1 MGGLEIVDVG
11 PLPGPT
17 RLGKDPAGAPPD
29 LHLFKRSAHSAGP
42 VHMSVVVHV
51 PGLGSPKKRQ
61 FRNNFENCSMIF
73 KAPGTNFD
81 ARGVLFG
88 FLETLGVSV
97 DGRRKSKSSEAS
109 LF

>member
-1 MGGLEIVDVG
+1 MGCQTDRLQSKLENGENLFFMII
-11 PLPGPT
+11 
-17 RLGKDPAGAPPD
+17 
-29 LHLFKRSAHSAGP
+29 FKRSAHSAGP

-61 FRNNFENCSMIF
+61 FRNNFEHFSMISA
-73 KAPGTNFD
+73 APGTNFD

>member
-1 MGGLEIVDVG
+1 MQSIAKRIKQRRKEKIYWLLTD
-11 PLPGPT
+11 
-17 RLGKDPAGAPPD
+17 
-29 LHLFKRSAHSAGP
+29 LFKRSAHSAGP

-61 FRNNFENCSMIF
+61 FRNNFENCSMISA
-73 KAPGTNFD
+73 APGTNFD

>member
-1 MGGLEIVDVG
+1 MYYYFLFKDSVG
-11 PLPGPT
+11 
-17 RLGKDPAGAPPD
+17 RVGKVNSYRCF
-29 LHLFKRSAHSAGP
+29 LFKRSAHSAGP

-61 FRNNFENCSMIF
+61 FRNNFENFSMISA
-73 KAPGTNFD
+73 APGTNFD